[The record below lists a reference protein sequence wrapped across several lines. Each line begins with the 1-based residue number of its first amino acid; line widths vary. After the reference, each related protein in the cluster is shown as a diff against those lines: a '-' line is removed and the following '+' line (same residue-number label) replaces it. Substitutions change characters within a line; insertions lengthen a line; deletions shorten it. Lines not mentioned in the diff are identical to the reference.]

1 MSIVFGQLNTDDE
14 RSVWVDYILEIYTRL
29 QNKYGPV
36 VASSEIGTQIRDL
49 VPKIGTLLHSEYIVP
64 MPCLQVHGRM
74 LD

>member
-36 VASSEIGTQIRDL
+36 VASSEIGSRD
-49 VPKIGTLLHSEYIVP
+49 P
-64 MPCLQVHGRM
+64 
-74 LD
+74 D